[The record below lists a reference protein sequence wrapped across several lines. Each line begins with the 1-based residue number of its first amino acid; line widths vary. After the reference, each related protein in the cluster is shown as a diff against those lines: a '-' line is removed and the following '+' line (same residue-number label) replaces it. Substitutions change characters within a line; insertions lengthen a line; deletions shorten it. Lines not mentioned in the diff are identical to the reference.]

1 MAQDLDSAA
10 FRPALTATDS
20 ISEIEETLAKRAPL
34 YKHAMDFWVDTD
46 NVRLEAIV
54 DFISENLSRLD
65 PEKLS

>member
-34 YKHAMDFWVDTD
+34 YKHTMDFWVDTD